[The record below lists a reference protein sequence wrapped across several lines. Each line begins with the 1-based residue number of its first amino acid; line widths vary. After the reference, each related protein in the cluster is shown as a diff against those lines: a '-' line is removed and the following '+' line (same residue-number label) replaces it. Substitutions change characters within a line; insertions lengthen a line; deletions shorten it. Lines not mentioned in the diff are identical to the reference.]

1 MLVELCSWI
10 TIWTEVQGSRAFRSP
25 SNTSVHEN
33 LLLCALS
40 LGKGTVS
47 GLQWGFTTS
56 TLSLLI
62 KFEDNHVDDDTVTYT
77 FQSEYAEEDII
88 ETLDEIFSDK
98 KAAETTAL
106 VSRVRIEPSSNVH
119 ECAVEI
125 KVATANKSFCWPE
138 LKGINA
144 KVIKEIKKIKKL
156 K

>member
-1 MLVELCSWI
+1 MEPNNAKKMILNLSSREAVRPVSPGKSSPIPQMDGVEDM
-10 TIWTEVQGSRAFRSP
+10 
-25 SNTSVHEN
+25 
-33 LLLCALS
+33 
-40 LGKGTVS
+40 
-47 GLQWGFTTS
+47 
-56 TLSLLI
+56 
-62 KFEDNHVDDDTVTYT
+62 DNDTVTYT

-144 KVIKEIKKIKKL
+144 KVIKEIKKL